1 MNSNISYKLKYYKYK
16 EKYLNYKQN
25 GGTPKVFYLYTTGI
39 TDGGDLFL
47 AKRWNKIFRN
57 SILRNI
63 DSSFNHIIIK
73 HYDPIILTS
82 PQEQLKIINK
92 INEIVIINDNCLST
106 DKRKITS
113 EFILGP
119 INFHDIN
126 NPHLIF
132 DMAHLL
138 NYLPRKRRQLNNH
151 YGDGSN
157 EVFNNINSVYIGWYS
172 ERENIHFDYLA
183 SSDFVKVFDDGYVLT
198 YIDRMIKFRFM
209 DVSRP
214 LDIQGPGHDFFGLI
228 YEVMRIGGISDDN
241 IAIVA
246 NIIMNIIM
254 TTTFKSLDINY
265 LVREVKRNLS
275 S

>member
-39 TDGGDLFL
+39 TDRGNLFL

-73 HYDPIILTS
+73 HYDPIIDTT
-82 PQEQLKIINK
+82 QEEKLKIIDE

-113 EFILGP
+113 EFILEP
-119 INFHDIN
+119 INFNDIN

-138 NYLPRKRRQLNNH
+138 NYLSYKRRQLNNH
-151 YGDGSN
+151 YDDGSN

-183 SSDFVKVFDDGYVLT
+183 NSDFVKVSNDGNVLT
-198 YIDRMIKFRFM
+198 YIDCMIKFRFM
-209 DVSRP
+209 DVSNP
-214 LDIQGPGHDFFGLI
+214 LSYQTPGHDFFGIL
-228 YEVMRIGGISDDN
+228 YEVMAKGNISDDN

-254 TTTFKSLDINY
+254 TPTFKSLNINY